1 MAAARVAS
9 SAASSRDGSWWNG
22 TRCLAPTTPREVE
35 RVVHRA
41 VSPPDVARVFLT
53 RVLRVVQEEIDR
65 LRQLEARRPVAVERK
80 AACAER
86 GLVIGQIGQR
96 ALVSLQPIA
105 YRRTRMADPRR
116 PDAERADGEA
126 LAVHVV
132 QLESAGKV
140 AQQHREERGR
150 EIAS

>member
-1 MAAARVAS
+1 
-9 SAASSRDGSWWNG
+9 
-22 TRCLAPTTPREVE
+22 
-35 RVVHRA
+35 
-41 VSPPDVARVFLT
+41 
-53 RVLRVVQEEIDR
+53 VQEEIDR